1 MIQTVVFP
9 PNLCDPDKDSAVIFR
24 YIHKERTL
32 RHQDFLEIRMSIPLI
47 LLADDE
53 PHITHIIAHK
63 LKRAGM
69 EVIVVED
76 GEMALKEAISRKPD
90 AIVTDL
96 QMPYLSGIELA
107 EQLSK
112 NPDCANIPIIL
123 LTARGY
129 AVEDEIEKL
138 PSIRRLLS
146 KPFSAKDLLGY
157 INDLLEEGKD
167 STDSLGKCA

>member
-1 MIQTVVFP
+1 MSR
-9 PNLCDPDKDSAVIFR
+9 SA
-24 YIHKERTL
+24 
-32 RHQDFLEIRMSIPLI
+32 PLI

-63 LKRAGM
+63 LKKAGM

-76 GEMALKEAISRKPD
+76 GEMALREAIEHKPD

-96 QMPYLSGIELA
+96 QMPYLSGIDLA

-112 NPDCANIPIIL
+112 TTECASTPIIL

-129 AVEDEIEKL
+129 AIEGQVEAL
-138 PSIRRLLS
+138 PSIRKLLS
-146 KPFSAKDLLGY
+146 KPFSAKDLVVC
-157 INDLLEEGKD
+157 IQKLLEKRNEE
-167 STDSLGKCA
+167 LGKCA

>member
-1 MIQTVVFP
+1 MPQP
-9 PNLCDPDKDSAVIFR
+9 S
-24 YIHKERTL
+24 
-32 RHQDFLEIRMSIPLI
+32 QPLI

-69 EVIVVED
+69 EVVVVED
-76 GEMALKEAISRKPD
+76 GEMALKAAMEHRPD
-90 AIVTDL
+90 VIVTDL

-107 EQLSK
+107 QQLAT
-112 NPDCANIPIIL
+112 NPACADIPIIL

-129 AVEDEIEKL
+129 AIEGEIEKL
-138 PSIRRLLS
+138 PSIRKLLS

-157 INDLLEEGKD
+157 INEFLAGEDESK
-167 STDSLGKCA
+167 GKCA

>member
-1 MIQTVVFP
+1 
-9 PNLCDPDKDSAVIFR
+9 
-24 YIHKERTL
+24 
-32 RHQDFLEIRMSIPLI
+32 MSQPLI

-53 PHITHIIAHK
+53 PHITHIISHK

-76 GEMALKEAISRKPD
+76 GEMALKAAIEHKPD

-112 NPDCANIPIIL
+112 NASCAHIPIIL

-129 AVEDEIEKL
+129 AIESEIAKL
-138 PSIRRLLS
+138 PSIRKLLS
-146 KPFSAKDLLGY
+146 KPFSAKDLLAD
-157 INDLLEEGKD
+157 INEILEEGRSSK
-167 STDSLGKCA
+167 GKCA

>member
-1 MIQTVVFP
+1 
-9 PNLCDPDKDSAVIFR
+9 
-24 YIHKERTL
+24 
-32 RHQDFLEIRMSIPLI
+32 MSKPLI

-69 EVIVVED
+69 DVIVVED
-76 GEMALKEAISRKPD
+76 GEMALKEAISHKPD

-107 EQLSK
+107 QQLALTSE
-112 NPDCANIPIIL
+112 CAQIPIIL

-129 AVEDEIEKL
+129 AIESEIEKL
-138 PSIRRLLS
+138 PSVRRLLS

-157 INDLLEEGKD
+157 INELLAEGNE
-167 STDSLGKCA
+167 SQGKCA

>member
-1 MIQTVVFP
+1 MPQ
-9 PNLCDPDKDSAVIFR
+9 
-24 YIHKERTL
+24 
-32 RHQDFLEIRMSIPLI
+32 PLI

-69 EVIVVED
+69 EVLVVED
-76 GEMALKEAISRKPD
+76 GEMALKAAIERTPD
-90 AIVTDL
+90 VIVTDL

-107 EQLSK
+107 EQLAA
-112 NPDCANIPIIL
+112 NPKCAGIPIIL

-129 AVEDEIEKL
+129 AIESEIEKL
-138 PSIRRLLS
+138 PSIRKLLS

-157 INDLLEEGKD
+157 ITELIEAG
-167 STDSLGKCA
+167 TDSKGKCA

>member
-1 MIQTVVFP
+1 
-9 PNLCDPDKDSAVIFR
+9 
-24 YIHKERTL
+24 
-32 RHQDFLEIRMSIPLI
+32 MSQPLI

-76 GEMALKEAISRKPD
+76 GEMALKAAIEHSPD
-90 AIVTDL
+90 VIVTDL

-107 EQLSK
+107 QQLAAT
-112 NPDCANIPIIL
+112 PDCAAIPIIL

-129 AVEDEIEKL
+129 AIEGEIEKL
-138 PSIRRLLS
+138 PSIRKLLS
-146 KPFSAKDLLGY
+146 KPFSAKDLLVY
-157 INDLLEEGKD
+157 INELLEAD
-167 STDSLGKCA
+167 SDSKGKCA

>member
-1 MIQTVVFP
+1 
-9 PNLCDPDKDSAVIFR
+9 
-24 YIHKERTL
+24 
-32 RHQDFLEIRMSIPLI
+32 MSTPLI

-76 GEMALKEAISRKPD
+76 GEMALKAAIEHKPD

-96 QMPYLSGIELA
+96 QMPYLSGIEFA
-107 EQLSK
+107 QQLSK

-129 AVEDEIEKL
+129 AIESEIEKL
-138 PSIRRLLS
+138 PSIRKLLS
-146 KPFSAKDLLGY
+146 KPFSAKDLLEY
-157 INDLLEEGKD
+157 INELLEEGGEAK
-167 STDSLGKCA
+167 GKAA

>member
-1 MIQTVVFP
+1 MAT
-9 PNLCDPDKDSAVIFR
+9 
-24 YIHKERTL
+24 
-32 RHQDFLEIRMSIPLI
+32 PLI

-53 PHITHIIAHK
+53 PHITHLIAHK

-76 GEMALKEAISRKPD
+76 GEMALKAAIEHKPD

-96 QMPYLSGIELA
+96 QMPYLSGIEFA
-107 EQLSK
+107 QALSK
-112 NPDCANIPIIL
+112 NAECAHIPIIL

-129 AVEDEIEKL
+129 AVEGEIEKL

-146 KPFSAKDLLGY
+146 KPFSAKDLLGH
-157 INDLLEEGKD
+157 INDLLEEGRGPKEA
-167 STDSLGKCA
+167 CA

>member
-1 MIQTVVFP
+1 MMQTGAFP
-9 PNLCDPDKDSAVIFR
+9 PNLSDPDKDTALIFR

-32 RHQDFLEIRMSIPLI
+32 RPQDFLEIRMSTPLI

-76 GEMALKEAISRKPD
+76 GEMALKEAILHKPD
-90 AIVTDL
+90 AIITDL

-107 EQLSK
+107 QQLSQTSE
-112 NPDCANIPIIL
+112 CANIPIIL

-129 AVEDEIEKL
+129 AVESEIEKL

-157 INDLLEEGKD
+157 INELLEEGKD
-167 STDSLGKCA
+167 STGSLRKCA

>member
-1 MIQTVVFP
+1 MTQ
-9 PNLCDPDKDSAVIFR
+9 
-24 YIHKERTL
+24 
-32 RHQDFLEIRMSIPLI
+32 PLI

-63 LKRAGM
+63 LRRAGM

-76 GEMALKEAISRKPD
+76 GEMALKEAIAHKPN

-107 EQLSK
+107 QQLSDR
-112 NPDCANIPIIL
+112 PDCSHIPIIL

-129 AVEDEIEKL
+129 AVEDQIAKI
-138 PSIRRLLS
+138 PSIRKLLS
-146 KPFSAKDLLGY
+146 KPFSAKDLLNT
-157 INDLLEEGKD
+157 INELIEPDLNTER
-167 STDSLGKCA
+167 KCA

>member
-1 MIQTVVFP
+1 MIAKKVDELIYCVAFRR
-9 PNLCDPDKDSAVIFR
+9 DKSEFYMVN
-24 YIHKERTL
+24 
-32 RHQDFLEIRMSIPLI
+32 PLI

-53 PHITHIIAHK
+53 PHITHIISHK

-69 EVIVVED
+69 DVIVVED
-76 GEMALKEAISRKPD
+76 GEMALNETIANKPD

-107 EQLSK
+107 QQLSQTPECK
-112 NPDCANIPIIL
+112 DIPIIL

-129 AVEDEIEKL
+129 AVEDEIENI
-138 PSIRRLLS
+138 PSIKKMLS

-157 INDLLEEGKD
+157 INELLEGGD
-167 STDSLGKCA
+167 NSIGRCA

>member
-1 MIQTVVFP
+1 
-9 PNLCDPDKDSAVIFR
+9 
-24 YIHKERTL
+24 
-32 RHQDFLEIRMSIPLI
+32 MSKPLI

-69 EVIVVED
+69 DVIVVED
-76 GEMALKEAISRKPD
+76 GEMALKEAIAHKPD

-107 EQLSK
+107 QQLALNSE
-112 NPDCANIPIIL
+112 CAQIPIIL

-129 AVEDEIEKL
+129 AIESEIEKL
-138 PSIRRLLS
+138 PSVRRLLS

-157 INDLLEEGKD
+157 INELLAEGNE
-167 STDSLGKCA
+167 SQGKCA

>member
-1 MIQTVVFP
+1 MPRST
-9 PNLCDPDKDSAVIFR
+9 
-24 YIHKERTL
+24 
-32 RHQDFLEIRMSIPLI
+32 PLI

-63 LKRAGM
+63 LKKAGM

-76 GEMALKEAISRKPD
+76 GEMALREAIEHKPD

-112 NPDCANIPIIL
+112 TPECSSIPIIL

-129 AVEDEIEKL
+129 AIEGQVEAL
-138 PSIRRLLS
+138 PSIRKLLS
-146 KPFSAKDLLGY
+146 KPFSAKDLVVSIQKLLNESDEELG
-157 INDLLEEGKD
+157 E
-167 STDSLGKCA
+167 CA

>member
-1 MIQTVVFP
+1 MP
-9 PNLCDPDKDSAVIFR
+9 K
-24 YIHKERTL
+24 
-32 RHQDFLEIRMSIPLI
+32 PLI

-69 EVIVVED
+69 DVVVVED
-76 GEMALKEAISRKPD
+76 GEMALKAAIEHKPD

-107 EQLSK
+107 QQLSVH
-112 NPDCANIPIIL
+112 PDCKDIPIIL

-129 AVEDEIEKL
+129 AVEGEIAKL
-138 PSIRRLLS
+138 PSVRRLLS
-146 KPFSAKDLLGY
+146 KPFSAKHLLVQ
-157 INDLLEEGKD
+157 INELLAEGD
-167 STDSLGKCA
+167 ETRGKCA